1 MSCMYPVAGSAVIL
15 LDLSMMEEQSFQQ
28 VAHLVVQMAEGM
40 MVGVLKAALYNHP
53 MRAGKEYFSLTSG
66 RADYGNHLY
75 PLLRDSTQYLVMRN
89 RLHLNL
95 QRVMSFQSDQSVA

>member
-1 MSCMYPVAGSAVIL
+1 MPVGPAGRM
-15 LDLSMMEEQSFQQ
+15 LDLPMMEEQSFQE

-53 MRAGKEYFSLTSG
+53 MKAGKEYFSLTSG
-66 RADYGNHLY
+66 RAGYGNHRF
-75 PLLRDSTQYLVMRN
+75 PLLRYSTQYLVMRN

-95 QRVMSFQSDQSVA
+95 QRVMSFQSDQSVV

>member
-1 MSCMYPVAGSAVIL
+1 M
-15 LDLSMMEEQSFQQ
+15 
-28 VAHLVVQMAEGM
+28 VQLAEGM

-53 MRAGKEYFSLTSG
+53 MTAGKECFPLTSC
-66 RADYGNHLY
+66 RAGFGNHRY
-75 PLLRDSTQYLVMRN
+75 PLLRDSTQYLVMRD